1 MNSSLTHTM
10 HVLHQACVLVRHK
23 QAPLTWRLKCGGNQI
38 LDILNAFLFDVCV
51 PTGLVYL
58 YVANVLSVKNFDK
71 LEEVDPMQ
79 MKESMDSM
87 MSQMLLPVSFFMFCR
102 KLLG

>member
-1 MNSSLTHTM
+1 M
-10 HVLHQACVLVRHK
+10 
-23 QAPLTWRLKCGGNQI
+23 
-38 LDILNAFLFDVCV
+38 LDVLNALFFDVCV

-58 YVANVLSVKNFDK
+58 YVANVLATKNFKK

-79 MKESMDSM
+79 MKQSMDSM
-87 MSQMLLPVSFFMFCR
+87 MSQMLLPISFFMFCR

>member
-1 MNSSLTHTM
+1 MASISHVA
-10 HVLHQACVLVRHK
+10 HVLRQACVLVRHK
-23 QAPLTWRLKCGGNQI
+23 QAPLAWRLKGSGASI
-38 LDILNAFLFDVCV
+38 LDILNALLFDICV

-58 YVANVLSVKNFDK
+58 YVANVLAVKNFKK

-79 MKESMDSM
+79 MKQSMDSM
-87 MSQMLLPVSFFMFCR
+87 MSQLLLPVSFFMFCR